1 MWKEYLPY
9 NSAIDVAAGDNR
21 IYCATPYSLFT
32 VDPGDNSVERSSRV
46 TGLSETGI
54 STIHYDENAHKL
66 FIAYANSNIDIIYRN
81 DIFNIPDIK
90 RENITGDKSIYN
102 IYLYNNSY
110 YLSTR
115 LGVVVVDG
123 DRFEVKE
130 SWLIGNGGNNVKVN
144 GFTSDGIFF
153 YAATDEGLKKAAINS
168 ANLSDYLNWQLISG
182 INGLST
188 GPCRNI
194 IMAGNKLVAL
204 KNDSVFIFDGTNWDL
219 PYNDGIVTAINL
231 HGRKSCNLHRLP
243 GR

>member
-1 MWKEYLPY
+1 MRLFFVVIATCIFARAPAQNSSVPIGMWKEYLPY

-32 VDPGDNSVERSSRV
+32 VDPGDNSVERSSRI

-54 STIHYDENAHKL
+54 NAIHYDENAHKL

-110 YLSTR
+110 YLSTG

-144 GFTSDGIFF
+144 GFTSDASFF
-153 YAATDEGLKKAAINS
+153 YAATDEGLKRAVINS
-168 ANLSDYLNWQLISG
+168 TNLSDYLNWQLISG
-182 INGLST
+182 IDGLSA

-194 IMAGNKLVAL
+194 IMAGNKPVTL
-204 KNDSVFIFDGTNWDL
+204 KNDSV
-219 PYNDGIVTAINL
+219 
-231 HGRKSCNLHRLP
+231 
-243 GR
+243 